1 MGEQY
6 QLFFVQRFKG
16 RVLFDVSMK
25 EYVSFKIGG
34 NADVMAFPQD
44 AADLRELVKFAWA
57 KKFPLFYLGAGSN
70 LLVRD
75 GGIRGIVINL
85 SEGMNDIIFL
95 DDMKV
100 VAGSGVRLA
109 DLLRECVEKGFGG
122 LEFAAGIPG
131 VLGGAV
137 AMNAGCYGQEMR
149 DVVEGVEIID
159 KKGKKGF
166 LSNAELGFGYRSS
179 KLAEGVVVVR
189 VHMAL
194 SARGSDEIK
203 ADIKELRAKRK
214 SSAPVV
220 KANAGS
226 IFKNPEGKSAGRLI
240 DDAGLKGLSAGD
252 AQISTEHANYII
264 NKGEAKASDVL
275 SLMATIR
282 DRVYSSTGV
291 MLEPEIKVIGEDL

>member
-25 EYVSFKIGG
+25 DYVSLKIGG
-34 NADVMAFPQD
+34 SADVMAFPQD
-44 AADLRELVKFAWA
+44 AADLRELVKFASM
-57 KKFPLFYLGAGSN
+57 KKFPLFYLGGGTN

-75 GGIRGIVINL
+75 KGIRGIVVNL
-85 SEGMNDIIFL
+85 SEGMKDITFL

-100 VAGSGVRLA
+100 AAGSGVRLG
-109 DLLRECVEKGFGG
+109 DLLRECAQKGLGG
-122 LEFAAGIPG
+122 LEFTVGVPG

-137 AMNAGCYGQEMR
+137 AMNAGCYGREMK
-149 DVVEGVEIID
+149 DVVESVEIID
-159 KKGKKGF
+159 KKGKNGF

-179 KLAEGVVVVR
+179 KLPRGAVVVR

-194 SARGSDEIK
+194 SARDADDIN

-214 SSAPVV
+214 GSAPLS
-220 KANAGS
+220 KPNAGS
-226 IFKNPEGKSAGRLI
+226 IFKNPEGLSAGRLI
-240 DDAGLKGLSAGD
+240 DEAGLKGLGAGD
-252 AQISTEHANYII
+252 AQISTEHANYIV
-264 NKGEAKASDVL
+264 NKGKAKAADVL

-282 DRVYSSTGV
+282 DKVYSETGV
-291 MLEPEIKVIGEDL
+291 MLEPEIKVIGED